1 MKKLMSILLVFVFAF
16 SFVGNVF
23 AADRTMSTVN
33 NQQQIAID
41 KGKEIKDAIQ
51 ILDKYVIRLDNGTFQ
66 LIVPKNVKLQIS
78 DDVFNGINNSMN
90 DINKLI
96 TEGALVSTP
105 NLSVYNPKDTSLTL
119 QDGVNQVLFY
129 WWGYQVWMNHQLT
142 ENVCQAMNL
151 TMAAALIAS
160 AIPAVTPFSAVIGGY
175 VLAEQTLMRWNDTG
189 SGIVMSFYAR
199 MTTPFW
205 YAGQ

>member
-23 AADRTMSTVN
+23 AADRTMSNVN

-41 KGKEIKDAIQ
+41 KGKEIKDAIK
-51 ILDKYVIRLDNGTFQ
+51 ILDKHVIRLDNGTFQ
-66 LIVPKNVKLQIS
+66 LNVPKNVQSQIS

-90 DINKLI
+90 DINELVKQ
-96 TEGALVSTP
+96 GALVSTP
-105 NLSVYNPKDTSLTL
+105 NLSVYNPKDTSFTL
-119 QDGVNQVLFY
+119 QDGVNQVLYY

-142 ENVCQAMNL
+142 YDVSQSLNL
-151 TMAAALIAS
+151 AMAASIMSS
-160 AIPAVTPFSAVIGGY
+160 AIPGVAPYAAVVGGY
-175 VLAEQTLMRWNDTG
+175 CLAHQTLMNWNDNG
-189 SGIVMSFYAR
+189 SGVVMSFYAR
-199 MTTPFW
+199 ALTPFW